1 MKDLNSFCLYTL
13 LYTLKIMKLYT
24 ILLLGTVIWFANAVR
39 THELLDIAITILF
52 AVMLFGYSHYK
63 DVMNE

>member
-1 MKDLNSFCLYTL
+1 
-13 LYTLKIMKLYT
+13 MKLHT

-39 THELLDIAITILF
+39 THEPLDIAITVLF
-52 AVMLFGYSHYK
+52 AVMLFGHAHYK